1 MPHIVIPTT
10 ITSFLCNF
18 CLNKN
23 ADINRIK
30 IGAVYWST
38 IALAAV
44 VSLLAKT
51 KNMQDVESPIPAPK
65 EYLLKF
71 TGVLVTN
78 IYPPRIN
85 AAITLRTPQISS
97 GFQEI
102 SLIKIPPRLHIMA
115 HRAIKSMEFLFAL
128 VVVVMSLV
136 LLRTVIIILT
146 QKQNCIIIYA

>member
-1 MPHIVIPTT
+1 M
-10 ITSFLCNF
+10 
-18 CLNKN
+18 
-23 ADINRIK
+23 
-30 IGAVYWST
+30 
-38 IALAAV
+38 AAV

-102 SLIKIPPRLHIMA
+102 SLIKMPPMLHMLA

-128 VVVVMSLV
+128 VAVVMSLV